1 VTIVAALVVSGW
13 PDLSTLSVRLV
24 IASAILFAFPT
35 AVAAHTCQNLSTT
48 YGAEIL
54 TSRRNG

>member
-1 VTIVAALVVSGW
+1 VAALATIVAALVVSGW

-35 AVAAHTCQNLSTT
+35 AVAADKSASWVMDQGGRS
-48 YGAEIL
+48 
-54 TSRRNG
+54 